1 MKYEIISGVMLHG
14 ILRKKGETIELD
26 SENPDALDLLGRN
39 LIEPFRIPEVK
50 SPVEEV
56 KSAVEKTKEEPFED
70 KPSKEIKPCHYP

>member
-1 MKYEIISGVMLHG
+1 MPKYEIISGVMLHG

-50 SPVEEV
+50 SAVEE
-56 KSAVEKTKEEPFED
+56 TKEEPFEE
-70 KPSKEIKPCHYP
+70 KPPGEIKPKGKGKKKKK